1 MTHLHEP
8 EDGQNINVTDHPV
21 SASCPEFVAQAICE
35 RLHFRTMT
43 IKMVLLSILVAG
55 TAVNLPAQ
63 NPGDDQAIRQFFADA
78 DTAWNHHDARQ
89 LTNPKTTVA
98 DGDFVNVY
106 GGWTKGREAFVAIM
120 SRLQAGPFH
129 DIQRHTV
136 VEKIRF
142 VRSDV
147 AVVITT
153 NVDRHG
159 NGPPSE
165 TRGTFVLSKEEG
177 HWLLDSFQNTQ
188 ITSPP
193 GPPPSPQNTS
203 GPPR

>member
-1 MTHLHEP
+1 MP
-8 EDGQNINVTDHPV
+8 
-21 SASCPEFVAQAICE
+21 
-35 RLHFRTMT
+35 
-43 IKMVLLSILVAG
+43 IKLMLLSVLVAG
-55 TAVNLPAQ
+55 MVLDLHAQ
-63 NPGDDQAIRQFFADA
+63 NPADDQAIRQFFADA
-78 DTAWNHHDARQ
+78 DSAWNHHDAQQ

-142 VRSDV
+142 VRPDV

-188 ITSPP
+188 ITTPPGSPTSRQNTP
-193 GPPPSPQNTS
+193 GPP
-203 GPPR
+203 R